1 MKKSLLVTALSLIC
15 CTATA
20 ESNVSLYG
28 TLDAGISYNNAL
40 QAGSVVRLSSGLES
54 GSFVGFKGSE
64 ELGSGIKALFALE
77 QGIHLDRGE
86 TSSAGTFS
94 RKAYVGVSG
103 DMGTLR
109 LGRQYS
115 PLTNAQGIVDPFEH
129 GLAGDLREF
138 FGTDATNTAHY
149 VRMSNAVNY
158 QTPDTLAGLSGEIA
172 YGFGEQPGAFKQ
184 QRQFGVALGYVKG
197 PVQIAYAYHNA
208 NTDTAILAGPVFQT
222 HFIGGTYDFG
232 VLKLRAAMD
241 RNTQGA
247 SALKTTDYLL
257 GVSIPFGTS
266 AVYAD
271 YMHKKN
277 SIGTSTGASGYAIGY
292 TYALSKRTDLYS
304 AASFLDNYRNASLGG
319 TDVPGKNITKLQA
332 GIRHTF

>member
-115 PLTNAQGIVDPFEH
+115 PLTKVSLIHSSMDWQAI
-129 GLAGDLREF
+129 
-138 FGTDATNTAHY
+138 Y
-149 VRMSNAVNY
+149 VS
-158 QTPDTLAGLSGEIA
+158 
-172 YGFGEQPGAFKQ
+172 
-184 QRQFGVALGYVKG
+184 
-197 PVQIAYAYHNA
+197 
-208 NTDTAILAGPVFQT
+208 
-222 HFIGGTYDFG
+222 
-232 VLKLRAAMD
+232 
-241 RNTQGA
+241 
-247 SALKTTDYLL
+247 
-257 GVSIPFGTS
+257 
-266 AVYAD
+266 
-271 YMHKKN
+271 
-277 SIGTSTGASGYAIGY
+277 
-292 TYALSKRTDLYS
+292 
-304 AASFLDNYRNASLGG
+304 SLGRMRQILHIMCG
-319 TDVPGKNITKLQA
+319 
-332 GIRHTF
+332 